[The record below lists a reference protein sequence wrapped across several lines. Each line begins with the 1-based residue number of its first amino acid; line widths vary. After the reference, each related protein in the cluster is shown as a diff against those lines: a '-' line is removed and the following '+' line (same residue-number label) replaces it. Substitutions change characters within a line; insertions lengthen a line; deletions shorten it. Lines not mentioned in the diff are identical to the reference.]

1 MIWHVWPGYLGETS
15 DLTIYFSLEIME
27 NKDKNWDKNQWDKLG
42 VLRDE
47 EPYYEPSI
55 TVRGEER
62 EDGSRPQIT
71 EKLFK
76 CIKCLNVIS
85 GPVWVIIKSFIS
97 LSEIINK
104 CATLFIF
111 RDDWPSL
118 AWPGL
123 DNEKVCFKPNKYYL
137 YFSAAG
143 LLIIKQSGVRVR
155 CERVRFEVLVRWWG
169 ISEMVRY

>member
-1 MIWHVWPGYLGETS
+1 MIRQLWPGYLGETP
-15 DLTIYFSLEIME
+15 DLTICFSLEIME
-27 NKDKNWDKNQWDKLG
+27 NKEKNWDKNQWDKLG

-55 TVRGEER
+55 TEREEGGR
-62 EDGSRPQIT
+62 EDGSWPQIA

-111 RDDWPSL
+111 RDDWPAQHSRV
-118 AWPGL
+118 WPGHW
-123 DNEKVCFKPNKYYL
+123 ESFKTTKYL
-137 YFSAAG
+137 VLRVMSPSHH
-143 LLIIKQSGVRVR
+143 KTVRGWDR
-155 CERVRFEVLVRWWG
+155 
-169 ISEMVRY
+169 S